1 MSGQYGSEDDES
13 QDRDLSWTKMSLDRS
28 TSVTTATSS
37 TRRSRTSCSHERP
50 TTRTSLSHIERTAR
64 TSLEALTVRTAY
76 PQLSAPKRKSKIGF
90 YDDDNMVPE

>member
-1 MSGQYGSEDDES
+1 MVPQLTIGLAPKTIGLVLRSGSRQRRPPPEH
-13 QDRDLSWTKMSLDRS
+13 RR
-28 TSVTTATSS
+28 
-37 TRRSRTSCSHERP
+37 TRRTRP